1 MTCRSVS
8 PAFSN
13 LLKLMNASSWSTIH
27 QKRSNPLKTHTW
39 LNKTK
44 SDFLWGWPNFLYHLL
59 SVDSK
64 SVNSSS
70 PSTQTYF
77 SFNWLK
83 IILITRTFRW
93 KRQLIYVRVS
103 EQSGLTRPN
112 QDWGNWSI
120 TPSASLRF
128 SPPHINGIM
137 DLNMWV
143 SSQ

>member
-13 LLKLMNASSWSTIH
+13 LLKLMNASSWSTMH
-27 QKRSNPLKTHTW
+27 QKRSNPLKTQTW
-39 LNKTK
+39 LNQTK

-64 SVNSSS
+64 SINSGS

-83 IILITRTFRW
+83 IILITRTSGENVSW
-93 KRQLIYVRVS
+93 LTSEYQNIADWHVPIKIEVTEAQLHQRVWDS
-103 EQSGLTRPN
+103 RLP
-112 QDWGNWSI
+112 I
-120 TPSASLRF
+120 L
-128 SPPHINGIM
+128 M
-137 DLNMWV
+137 V
-143 SSQ
+143 SWI